1 MSCVSFFFVW
11 NFVQEIKN
19 RVTMKNSI
27 YQTKKIVFVFF
38 FLLLQSIHAQE
49 AKVVLSESKII
60 VFGTSNVHDWT
71 VEAKTMNGS
80 ANYTLEANVLKAI
93 PKLNFSVEVEQ
104 LKSGKKG
111 MDENTYKALKS
122 KSFKTIDY
130 ALVKVNSITASGTN
144 YTIETSG
151 DLTIAGVIKR
161 VNITFTGTVSGK
173 KLTLSGKHKIDMTI
187 FNVEPPKALMG
198 TIKTGK
204 EVVVD
209 FRVTYN

>member
-1 MSCVSFFFVW
+1 
-11 NFVQEIKN
+11 
-19 RVTMKNSI
+19 MKNLFHSF
-27 YQTKKIVFVFF
+27 KKLLPV
-38 FLLLQSIHAQE
+38 FLLVVLPNVQAQE
-49 AKVVLSESKII
+49 AKVVLSESKVV

-71 VEAKTMNGS
+71 VEAKAMNGT
-80 ANYTLEANVLKAI
+80 ANYTVESNVLKAI

-151 DLTIAGVIKR
+151 DLTIAGVTKR
-161 VNITFTGTVSGK
+161 VNIIFTAAISGK
-173 KLTLSGKHKIDMTI
+173 KMILTGKYKIDMTS

-204 EVVVD
+204 DVTVD
-209 FRVTYN
+209 FKVTYN

>member
-1 MSCVSFFFVW
+1 M
-11 NFVQEIKN
+11 Q
-19 RVTMKNSI
+19 
-27 YQTKKIVFVFF
+27 
-38 FLLLQSIHAQE
+38 
-49 AKVVLSESKII
+49 SESKVV

-71 VEAKTMNGS
+71 VEAKAMSGT
-80 ANYTLEANVLKAI
+80 ANYTVESNVLKAI

-130 ALVKVNSITASGTN
+130 VLVKVNNITASGAN

-151 DLTIAGVIKR
+151 DLTIAGVTKR
-161 VNITFTGTVSGK
+161 VSITFTASLSGK
-173 KLTLSGKHKIDMTI
+173 KMILVGKHKIDMTT

-204 EVVVD
+204 EVIVD
-209 FRVTYN
+209 FKVTYN

>member
-1 MSCVSFFFVW
+1 
-11 NFVQEIKN
+11 
-19 RVTMKNSI
+19 MKNLFHSF
-27 YQTKKIVFVFF
+27 KKLLPV
-38 FLLLQSIHAQE
+38 FLLVVLPNVQAQE
-49 AKVVLSESKII
+49 AKVVLSESKVV

-71 VEAKTMNGS
+71 VEAKAMNGT
-80 ANYTLEANVLKAI
+80 ANYTVESNVLKAI

-130 ALVKVNSITASGTN
+130 TLVKVNSITASGTN
-144 YTIETSG
+144 YTIETLG
-151 DLTIAGVIKR
+151 DLTIAGVTKR
-161 VNITFTGTVSGK
+161 VNIIFTASLSGK
-173 KLTLSGKHKIDMTI
+173 KMILTGKHKIDMTS

-204 EVVVD
+204 DVTVD
-209 FRVTYN
+209 FKVTYN

>member
-1 MSCVSFFFVW
+1 
-11 NFVQEIKN
+11 
-19 RVTMKNSI
+19 MKNLFHSF
-27 YQTKKIVFVFF
+27 KKLLPV
-38 FLLLQSIHAQE
+38 FLLVVFPNVQAQE
-49 AKVVLSESKII
+49 AKIVLSESKVV

-71 VEAKTMNGS
+71 VEAKAMNGT
-80 ANYTLEANVLKAI
+80 ANYTVESNVLKAI

-151 DLTIAGVIKR
+151 DLTIAGVTKR
-161 VNITFTGTVSGK
+161 VNIIFTAAISGK
-173 KLTLSGKHKIDMTI
+173 KMILTGKHKIDMTS

-204 EVVVD
+204 DVTVD
-209 FRVTYN
+209 FKVTYN

>member
-1 MSCVSFFFVW
+1 
-11 NFVQEIKN
+11 
-19 RVTMKNSI
+19 MKNLFHSF
-27 YQTKKIVFVFF
+27 KKLLPV
-38 FLLLQSIHAQE
+38 FLLVVLPNVQAQE
-49 AKVVLSESKII
+49 AKVVLLESKVV

-71 VEAKTMNGS
+71 VEAKAMSGT
-80 ANYTLEANVLKAI
+80 ANYTVESNVLKAI

-151 DLTIAGVIKR
+151 DLTIAGVTKR
-161 VNITFTGTVSGK
+161 VNIIFTAAISGK
-173 KLTLSGKHKIDMTI
+173 KMILTGKHKIDMTS

-204 EVVVD
+204 DVTVD
-209 FRVTYN
+209 FKVTYN

>member
-1 MSCVSFFFVW
+1 
-11 NFVQEIKN
+11 
-19 RVTMKNSI
+19 MKNLFHSF
-27 YQTKKIVFVFF
+27 KKLLPI
-38 FLLLQSIHAQE
+38 FLLVVLPNVQAQE
-49 AKVVLSESKII
+49 AKIVLSESKVV

-71 VEAKTMNGS
+71 VEAKAMNGT
-80 ANYTLEANVLKAI
+80 ANYTVESNVLKAI

-151 DLTIAGVIKR
+151 DLTIAGVTKR
-161 VNITFTGTVSGK
+161 VNIIFTAAIYGK
-173 KLTLSGKHKIDMTI
+173 KMILTGKHKIDMTT

-198 TIKTGK
+198 TIRTGK
-204 EVVVD
+204 DVTVD
-209 FRVTYN
+209 FKVTYN

>member
-1 MSCVSFFFVW
+1 
-11 NFVQEIKN
+11 
-19 RVTMKNSI
+19 MKNLFHSF
-27 YQTKKIVFVFF
+27 KKLLPV
-38 FLLLQSIHAQE
+38 FLLVVLPNVQAQE
-49 AKVVLSESKII
+49 AKVVLLESKVV

-71 VEAKTMNGS
+71 VEAKAMNGT
-80 ANYTLEANVLKAI
+80 ANYTVESNVLKAI

-151 DLTIAGVIKR
+151 DLTIAGVTKR
-161 VNITFTGTVSGK
+161 VNIIFTAAISGK
-173 KLTLSGKHKIDMTI
+173 KMILTGKHKIDMTS

-204 EVVVD
+204 DVTVD
-209 FRVTYN
+209 FKVTYN

>member
-1 MSCVSFFFVW
+1 
-11 NFVQEIKN
+11 
-19 RVTMKNSI
+19 MKNLFHSF
-27 YQTKKIVFVFF
+27 KKLLPV
-38 FLLLQSIHAQE
+38 FLLVVLPNVQAQE
-49 AKVVLSESKII
+49 AKVVLSESKVV

-71 VEAKTMNGS
+71 VEAKAMNGT
-80 ANYTLEANVLKAI
+80 ANYTVESNVLKAI

-144 YTIETSG
+144 YTIETLG
-151 DLTIAGVIKR
+151 DLTIAGVTKR
-161 VNITFTGTVSGK
+161 VNIIFTASLSGK
-173 KLTLSGKHKIDMTI
+173 KMILVGKHKIDMTS

-204 EVVVD
+204 DVTVD
-209 FRVTYN
+209 FKVTYN

>member
-1 MSCVSFFFVW
+1 
-11 NFVQEIKN
+11 
-19 RVTMKNSI
+19 MKNLFHSF
-27 YQTKKIVFVFF
+27 KKLLPV
-38 FLLLQSIHAQE
+38 FLLVVLPNVQAQE
-49 AKVVLSESKII
+49 AKVVLSESKVV

-71 VEAKTMNGS
+71 VEAKAMNGT
-80 ANYTLEANVLKAI
+80 ANYTVESNVLKAI

-151 DLTIAGVIKR
+151 DLTIAGVTKR
-161 VNITFTGTVSGK
+161 VNIIFTAAISGK
-173 KLTLSGKHKIDMTI
+173 KMILTGKHKIDMTS

-204 EVVVD
+204 DVTVD
-209 FRVTYN
+209 FKVTYN

>member
-1 MSCVSFFFVW
+1 
-11 NFVQEIKN
+11 
-19 RVTMKNSI
+19 MKNLFHSF
-27 YQTKKIVFVFF
+27 KKLLPV
-38 FLLLQSIHAQE
+38 FLLVVLPNVQAQE
-49 AKVVLSESKII
+49 AKIVLSESKVV

-71 VEAKTMNGS
+71 VEAKAMNGT
-80 ANYTLEANVLKAI
+80 ANYTVESNVLKAI

-144 YTIETSG
+144 YTIETLG
-151 DLTIAGVIKR
+151 DLTIAGVTKR
-161 VNITFTGTVSGK
+161 VNIIFTAAISGK
-173 KLTLSGKHKIDMTI
+173 KMILVGKHKIDMTT

-204 EVVVD
+204 DVTVD
-209 FRVTYN
+209 FKVTYN

>member
-1 MSCVSFFFVW
+1 
-11 NFVQEIKN
+11 
-19 RVTMKNSI
+19 MKNLFHSF
-27 YQTKKIVFVFF
+27 KKLLPV
-38 FLLLQSIHAQE
+38 FLLVVLPNVQAQE
-49 AKVVLSESKII
+49 AKVVLSESKVV

-71 VEAKTMNGS
+71 VEAKAMNGT
-80 ANYTLEANVLKAI
+80 ANYTVESNVLKAI

-130 ALVKVNSITASGTN
+130 TLVKVNSITASGTN
-144 YTIETSG
+144 YTIETLG
-151 DLTIAGVIKR
+151 DLTIAGVTKR
-161 VNITFTGTVSGK
+161 VNIIFTASLSGK
-173 KLTLSGKHKIDMTI
+173 KMILVGKHKIDMTS

-204 EVVVD
+204 DVTVD
-209 FRVTYN
+209 FKVTYN

>member
-1 MSCVSFFFVW
+1 
-11 NFVQEIKN
+11 
-19 RVTMKNSI
+19 MKNLFHSF
-27 YQTKKIVFVFF
+27 KKLLPV
-38 FLLLQSIHAQE
+38 FLLVVLPNVQAQE
-49 AKVVLSESKII
+49 AKVVLLESKVV

-71 VEAKTMNGS
+71 VEAKAMNGT
-80 ANYTLEANVLKAI
+80 ANYTVESNVLKAI

-144 YTIETSG
+144 YTIETLG
-151 DLTIAGVIKR
+151 DLTIAGVTKR
-161 VNITFTGTVSGK
+161 VNIIFTAAISGK
-173 KLTLSGKHKIDMTI
+173 KMILTGKHKIDMTS

-204 EVVVD
+204 DVTVD
-209 FRVTYN
+209 FKVTYN

>member
-1 MSCVSFFFVW
+1 
-11 NFVQEIKN
+11 
-19 RVTMKNSI
+19 MKNLFHSF
-27 YQTKKIVFVFF
+27 KKLLPV
-38 FLLLQSIHAQE
+38 FLLVVFPNVQAQE
-49 AKVVLSESKII
+49 AKVVLSESKVV

-71 VEAKTMNGS
+71 VEAKAMNGT
-80 ANYTLEANVLKAI
+80 ANYTVESNVLKAI

-151 DLTIAGVIKR
+151 DLTIAGVTKR
-161 VNITFTGTVSGK
+161 VNIIFTAAISGK
-173 KLTLSGKHKIDMTI
+173 KMILTGKHKIDMTS

-204 EVVVD
+204 DVTVD
-209 FRVTYN
+209 FKVTYN